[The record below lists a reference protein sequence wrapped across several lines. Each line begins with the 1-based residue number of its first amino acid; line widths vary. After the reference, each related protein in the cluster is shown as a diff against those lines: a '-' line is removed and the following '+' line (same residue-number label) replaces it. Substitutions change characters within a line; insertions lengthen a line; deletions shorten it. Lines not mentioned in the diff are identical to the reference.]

1 VLTLGGLGA
10 TFGRQGPLLPCWAGR
25 VGWRILGLLGLV
37 GVAVLLLLSVARPA
51 LAAGPQE
58 QIQKVLDAVAAVL
71 KDPSRQGPDK
81 QADLE
86 KVGLSRQLP

>member
-1 VLTLGGLGA
+1 LGA
-10 TFGRQGPLLPCWAGR
+10 TFGRQGPLLPCWTGR
-25 VGWRILGLLGLV
+25 VGWRILSLLDLL

-58 QIQKVLDAVAAVL
+58 QIQKVLDAVASVL